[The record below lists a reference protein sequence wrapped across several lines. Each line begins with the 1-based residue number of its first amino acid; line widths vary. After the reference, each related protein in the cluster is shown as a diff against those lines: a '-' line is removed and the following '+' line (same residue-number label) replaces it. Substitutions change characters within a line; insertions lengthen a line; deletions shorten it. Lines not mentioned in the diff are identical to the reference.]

1 MLQLLTNDEASPE
14 KYAINEAWLASTI
27 KRMPMA
33 LAEVIWPEDTE
44 QKIMEIFLIASECAE
59 VQLKS
64 GVNFAAQKECC
75 FHPVGVFEY
84 CDLRESWVY
93 RLMSEWFLD
102 EDSTNELVHD
112 VKKRLFAISMR
123 S

>member
-1 MLQLLTNDEASPE
+1 
-14 KYAINEAWLASTI
+14 
-27 KRMPMA
+27 
-33 LAEVIWPEDTE
+33 
-44 QKIMEIFLIASECAE
+44 MEIFLIACECAE
-59 VQLKS
+59 VQLNS
-64 GVNFAAQKECC
+64 GVNFVAQKERC

-84 CDLRESWVY
+84 RDLRESWVY

-112 VKKRLFAISMR
+112 VKKRLFEISMR